1 MPSSSTSS
9 SSASSTSSAS
19 SRERTPL
26 AELLLER
33 IRASGPLTF
42 AEYMQECLYHPEYG
56 YYARPEA
63 RRFADYYTS
72 PDVHPV
78 FGRLVARQLAEMW
91 ERLRRPGEFLAVE
104 CGAGAGRLAA
114 HILDFAERQL
124 PEFFA
129 ALRYVAVEAGA
140 ARRAMHEQ
148 RIGRH
153 MQAGRARSAAELPEH
168 IPAGCILSNELFDA
182 LPVHRVVSTGGAGG
196 AGLQEVYVGEREGW
210 FAGVLRAPHSARVG
224 DFFTRQGARLAEGQE
239 AEAAL
244 AACDWIQQA
253 GRRLERGFV
262 LTVDYG
268 HEAPELYNQR
278 HMRGTLLAYRN
289 HRVSEDYFAAP
300 GLQDLTAHVSFT
312 ALGLWGR
319 DAGLERTGLASQ
331 TRFLLSLGRGNEFE
345 DIYDEGQTE
354 VERLKSR
361 LLWKTL
367 IYPEGM
373 GETFQVF
380 IQHKGIETTSLT
392 GLAEL

>member
-1 MPSSSTSS
+1 MSAGSGTPS
-9 SSASSTSSAS
+9 AH
-19 SRERTPL
+19 ERTPL

-33 IRASGPLTF
+33 IRASGPITF
-42 AEYMQECLYHPEYG
+42 AEFMRECLYHPEHG
-56 YYARPEA
+56 YYSRPEA

-78 FGRLVARQLAEMW
+78 FGRLLARQLAEMW
-91 ERLRRPGEFLAVE
+91 KSMGRPQEFLAVE

-114 HILDFAERQL
+114 HFLDFAEREL
-124 PEFFA
+124 DDFFA
-129 ALRYVAVEAGA
+129 CLRYVAVESGA
-140 ARRAMHEQ
+140 TRRALHAQTM
-148 RIGRH
+148 GRH
-153 MQAGRARSAAELPEH
+153 LDSGRAYSAATLPER
-168 IPAGCILSNELFDA
+168 IPAGCVLSNELFDA
-182 LPVHRVVSTGGAGG
+182 LPVHRVVMAGSPERSDMQSDV
-196 AGLQEVYVGEREGW
+196 QEILVGERDGW
-210 FAGVLRAPHSARVG
+210 FADVIAAPRSPRVAE
-224 DFFTRQGARLAEGQE
+224 FFARQGARLTEGQQ

-244 AACDWIQQA
+244 AACDWIRDA
-253 GRRLERGFV
+253 GRRLDRGFV

-278 HMRGTLLAYRN
+278 HMRGTLVAYRN
-289 HRVSEDYFAAP
+289 HKVSEDFFAAP

-312 ALGLWGR
+312 ALDLWGR
-319 DAGLERTGLASQ
+319 EAGLARTGLASQ

-354 VERLKSR
+354 TERLRSR

-373 GETFQVF
+373 GEIFEVF
-380 IQHKGIETTSLT
+380 IQHKKVDGALLT